1 MKITRVIALAALVAA
16 SGVTATSAQNL
27 RDADQPAEF
36 PSSSY
41 KGTQYIDSRGC
52 VYVRAGISGNV
63 SWIPRVTRSRKQ
75 ICGQTPSNPGAVAST
90 SSQAKTPVQITLE
103 TPQAKTPVAVKPKA
117 RKPIAIAAVSKPKAK
132 RVNMRRPAVA
142 KKPVVAAAVVKP
154 VVVQQVQQVV
164 AQRKV
169 VRIKQGGAR
178 AAAACNGGTATRS
191 GVRCGPQT
199 QLHYT
204 PRSNVE
210 TAVAPRAVVQQNR
223 GIFSNRRA
231 QTQVATGTFGTQAN
245 TISGATRVAPKHV
258 VVNRQN
264 TQNLPIPHGYRAV
277 WKDDR
282 LNPHRAEQSLAGQA
296 MVKLIWTQTVPR
308 RLVNTATGRD
318 VTASTP
324 LVYPYVDVAT
334 QTRDLGTVS
343 IVRREDGQLL
353 KRILRNRAA
362 ATVRHPVVSS
372 RSAPA
377 VQPQPIAATAQY
389 VQVGT
394 YNQQDSAQTVAKR
407 IQRMGLPVRIGKY
420 TRGGATYRMVIA
432 GPFGSNINGV
442 LSKLRA
448 SGYHN
453 ASLR

>member
-16 SGVTATSAQNL
+16 SGVTVTSAQNL

-36 PSSSY
+36 PASSY
-41 KGTQYIDSRGC
+41 KGTQYVDSRGC

-63 SWIPRVTRSRKQ
+63 SWIPRVSRARKQ
-75 ICGQTPSNPGAVAST
+75 ICGQTPSNPGAVASAAPK
-90 SSQAKTPVQITLE
+90 AKAPVQITLDAPKA
-103 TPQAKTPVAVKPKA
+103 TAPVAVKPKV
-117 RKPIAIAAVSKPKAK
+117 RKPIAVQPAPRALAK
-132 RVNMRRPAVA
+132 
-142 KKPVVAAAVVKP
+142 
-154 VVVQQVQQVV
+154 
-164 AQRKV
+164 RKV
-169 VRIKQGGAR
+169 VSIAQTGAR
-178 AAAACNGGTATRS
+178 VANACNGGTATRK

-204 PRSNVE
+204 PRTNVA
-210 TAVAPRAVVQQNR
+210 TAAPRAIAQPTGRIVTTH
-223 GIFSNRRA
+223 RA
-231 QTQVATGTFGTQAN
+231 QVATASRSYRTQVN

-264 TQNLPIPHGYRAV
+264 TQQLPIPQGYRPV
-277 WKDDR
+277 WDDDR
-282 LNPHRAEQSLAGQA
+282 LNPQRAEQSLAGNAQ
-296 MVKLIWTQTVPR
+296 MKLIWTQTVPR
-308 RLVNTATGRD
+308 RLINTADGRD

-324 LVYPYVDVAT
+324 LVYPYLDVAT
-334 QTRDLGTVS
+334 QTRNLGTVS
-343 IVRREDGQLL
+343 IVRRDNGQLV
-353 KRILRNRAA
+353 KRNRASA
-362 ATVRHPVVSS
+362 KVRAPVISS

-377 VQPQPIAATAQY
+377 VQPKPVAATSQY

-394 YNQQDSAQTVAKR
+394 YNQQGSAQTVAKR

>member
-16 SGVTATSAQNL
+16 SGVTVTSAQNL

-36 PSSSY
+36 PASY
-41 KGTQYIDSRGC
+41 YKCTQYVDSRGC

-63 SWIPRVTRSRKQ
+63 SWIPRVSRARKQ
-75 ICGQTPSNPGAVAST
+75 ICGQTPSNPGAVASAAPK
-90 SSQAKTPVQITLE
+90 AKAPVQITLDAPKA
-103 TPQAKTPVAVKPKA
+103 TAPVAVKPKV
-117 RKPIAIAAVSKPKAK
+117 RKPIAVAAAPKRK
-132 RVNMRRPAVA
+132 VNRVNVRRPAPVR
-142 KKPVVAAAVVKP
+142 KPVIAAAAPQVIA
-154 VVVQQVQQVV
+154 VQP
-164 AQRKV
+164 APRALAKRKV
-169 VRIKQGGAR
+169 VSIAQTGAR
-178 AAAACNGGTATRS
+178 VANACNGGTATRK

-204 PRSNVE
+204 PRTNVA
-210 TAVAPRAVVQQNR
+210 TAAPRAIAQPTGRIVTTH
-223 GIFSNRRA
+223 RA
-231 QTQVATGTFGTQAN
+231 QVATASRSYRTQVN

-264 TQNLPIPHGYRAV
+264 TQQLPIPHGYRPV
-277 WKDDR
+277 WDDDR
-282 LNPHRAEQSLAGQA
+282 LNPQRAEQSLAGNAQ
-296 MVKLIWTQTVPR
+296 MKLIWTQTVPR
-308 RLVNTATGRD
+308 RLINTADGRD

-324 LVYPYVDVAT
+324 LVYPYLDVAT
-334 QTRDLGTVS
+334 QTRNLGTVS
-343 IVRREDGQLL
+343 IVRRDNGQLV
-353 KRILRNRAA
+353 KRILRNRASA
-362 ATVRHPVVSS
+362 KVRAPVISS

-377 VQPQPIAATAQY
+377 VQPKPVAATSQY

-394 YNQQDSAQTVAKR
+394 YNQQGSAQTVAKR
-407 IQRMGLPVRIGKY
+407 IQRMDLPVRIGKY